1 MDIYLLRYP
10 RNFIC
15 LDGRS
20 HDYLGEDMA
29 PEVQGTIRTLP
40 GGDSLQYTLRS
51 RKRYRRAD
59 MILRF
64 PVMRSGIPYAPLV
77 PVSLRSLSRSHALD
91 IYLWIILLPFTH
103 PSQAI

>member
-1 MDIYLLRYP
+1 
-10 RNFIC
+10 
-15 LDGRS
+15 
-20 HDYLGEDMA
+20 
-29 PEVQGTIRTLP
+29 
-40 GGDSLQYTLRS
+40 
-51 RKRYRRAD
+51 